1 MIVDPEV
8 VLVLRPLGLGDLCA
22 GVPALRGLRRAFPAA
37 DLVLAAPA
45 WQEPLARLAGV
56 DRVVPAEPLRP
67 LSTPVHGADLA
78 VNMHGR
84 GPESTRLLAA
94 TGPGCLVAFA
104 HEEVD
109 APLVAP
115 VAWRADEHEVRRWCR
130 LLVESGIHADPTDL
144 RLPAPAADPP
154 PAVAPP
160 GRPLAVVHPGA
171 AAPGRRW
178 PVERFGAVVDA
189 LVARGHHVVLTG
201 SEAERALCQ
210 EVVGAS
216 AGGAE
221 VVAGRTSVAQLAA
234 LVASADLLVAND
246 TGVAHL
252 ATAFGIPSVV
262 LFGPTS
268 PSEWGPPEGGP
279 HRSLWAGRR
288 GDPHALQLDP
298 GLAAIEVGDVLAA
311 VEEVMPSCPATSP
324 LARS

>member
-1 MIVDPEV
+1 MIADPEV

-37 DLVLAAPA
+37 DLVLVAPA

-56 DRVVPAEPLRP
+56 DRVVPAEPLEP
-67 LSTPVHGADLA
+67 LPTEVHGVDLA

-94 TGPGCLVAFA
+94 TSPDCLVAFA
-104 HEEVD
+104 HAEVD
-109 APLVAP
+109 APLAAP
-115 VAWRADEHEVRRWCR
+115 VAWRAEEHEVHRWCR

-144 RLPAPAADPP
+144 RLPAPPADPRLT
-154 PAVAPP
+154 AAPP

-178 PVERFGAVVDA
+178 PAERFGAIVDA
-189 LVARGHHVVLTG
+189 LVDRGHHVVLTG

-210 EVVGAS
+210 EVVEAS
-216 AGGAE
+216 AGDIE
-221 VVAGRTSVAQLAA
+221 VVAGRTTVTQLAA

-252 ATAFGIPSVV
+252 ATAFGTPSVV
-262 LFGPTS
+262 LFGPTR

-279 HRSLWAGRR
+279 HRALWTGRR
-288 GDPHALQLDP
+288 GDPHAIQLDA
-298 GLAAIEVGDVLAA
+298 GLAAIDVGDVLAA
-311 VEEVMPSCPATSP
+311 VEEVMPPCPVTSP
-324 LARS
+324 PARS